1 MRISKTESNLIKKM
15 IEEGNT
21 TRKIASKLKVSQ
33 STVQRIR
40 KKCGHILKK
49 NVGGRPKKLSAVDSR
64 RVIRYLTTGEA
75 KSTSHAAKLLQRD
88 TGKNVSRWTVQR
100 DLIKNET
107 KMNGYSTDGRQW
119 SWKRE
124 GEPLTQKDFIQT
136 VKHGGGNIKL
146 WECMTAYGLGPI
158 RRIVGN
164 MNKEMYLD
172 ILQHELLETVE
183 NMPYPIN
190 EVIFQQDNDPK
201 HTAKMVKNWLAS

>member
-100 DLIKNET
+100 DLIKNDWKKVIWSDET
-107 KMNGYSTDGRQW
+107 KINRYSTDGRQW

-124 GEPLTQKDFIQT
+124 DEPLTQKDFI
-136 VKHGGGNIKL
+136 
-146 WECMTAYGLGPI
+146 
-158 RRIVGN
+158 
-164 MNKEMYLD
+164 
-172 ILQHELLETVE
+172 
-183 NMPYPIN
+183 
-190 EVIFQQDNDPK
+190 
-201 HTAKMVKNWLAS
+201 